1 MNVNIFVIKPTGTL
15 SERLLVMVSAVVFCS
30 HMKLKVQMIWDHE
43 IPYHILFLNNIE
55 IVSIESFNGLDY
67 IYNPNIDQH
76 LLYDKIISNQ
86 HCKMNMIIETNKEFK
101 ACTMTER
108 EYVLDRQNYYLHILK
123 ENLNGMVLGQL
134 NLFDFPPEP
143 FCCIFGNFETKMNQF
158 VIDDSLF
165 DIRNKELIEYV
176 KSLAYSKATLIVST
190 ENELNSEVV
199 NASKISSTTIVMTE
213 SVPDLLPDYL
223 LKNVSYNFL
232 DFKSVI
238 NPDIKKISL
247 L

>member
-1 MNVNIFVIKPTGTL
+1 MRQEILNDIKKDYQRKRL
-15 SERLLVMVSAVVFCS
+15 RSKKELQDRRSELYEMIPKIKTIDNTISRL
-30 HMKLKVQMIWDHE
+30 
-43 IPYHILFLNNIE
+43 
-55 IVSIESFNGLDY
+55 SIEVSRLAF
-67 IYNPNIDQH
+67 
-76 LLYDKIISNQ
+76 
-86 HCKMNMIIETNKEFK
+86 T
-101 ACTMTER
+101 R
-108 EYVLDRQNYYLHILK
+108 
-123 ENLNGMVLGQL
+123 
-134 NLFDFPPEP
+134 PE
-143 FCCIFGNFETKMNQF
+143 NFETKMNQF
-158 VIDDSLF
+158 MIDDSLF